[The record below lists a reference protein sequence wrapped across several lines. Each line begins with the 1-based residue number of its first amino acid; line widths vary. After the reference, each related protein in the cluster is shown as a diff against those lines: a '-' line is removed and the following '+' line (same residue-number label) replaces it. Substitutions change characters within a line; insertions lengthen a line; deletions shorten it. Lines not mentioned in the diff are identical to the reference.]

1 MTIATGYGNNCS
13 VLTGG
18 IICASV
24 DSYELMMFYQL
35 IPYAGFFQCVHGLT
49 LVEAGAQLAKQLCI
63 AQLNGGLRRQFRFV
77 FLMMVYMTS

>member
-18 IICASV
+18 TICASV

-35 IPYAGFFQCVHGLT
+35 KPYTGFFHVHGLT

-63 AQLNGGLRRQFRFV
+63 ALLNGGLRRQFRFV
-77 FLMMVYMTS
+77 FLMMMYMTS